1 MQRPRLGSLF
11 TGTAGLDMAVRAVT
25 GATTAWHCDVD
36 PGVNRLLAHH
46 YPDVP
51 NLGDITAVD
60 WPRVPPV
67 DILCGGS
74 PCQDVSAAG
83 KRGGMTTG
91 TRSNLWVSMRDAIDR
106 LHPRLVVW
114 ENVRGAYSAGAD
126 SDVERCP
133 GCVGDGPG
141 VHLRALGRVLGDLA
155 SLGFDAEWC
164 GVRAADVGAPHE
176 RYRVFLVA
184 WPADADGPGLEV
196 GGGVGGD
203 PGPER
208 APAGRGDPQPVTLLP
223 TPTTADGPSGPGTS
237 GRDGGDNL
245 RTAVTLLATGS
256 VTEPLL
262 PTPVTTDAAGTR
274 NATANRQPG
283 ARPAHTGTTLT
294 DALCPPLL
302 PTPTAVPYG
311 NNQSP
316 SAGAAVRPSLDS
328 LAPTLLPT
336 PTARLGDGTSRGASH
351 PARRKELCQKR
362 GGELDEVLIHT
373 VDVDWGRFEPAIRRW
388 EVLTRPAPSPTEQGP
403 RGGQRLNPRFVEWMM
418 NLPDGHVTGV
428 PGLSRNDQL
437 KALGNGV
444 VPAQAE
450 AALRSLLTAM
460 PMPTRV
466 TGAA

>member
-1 MQRPRLGSLF
+1 MPEPI
-11 TGTAGLDMAVRAVT
+11 
-25 GATTAWHCDVD
+25 ATWNAARDVWETD
-36 PGVNRLLAHH
+36 QACIFGHWAEFSA
-46 YPDVP
+46 
-51 NLGDITAVD
+51 T
-60 WPRVPPV
+60 WPAS
-67 DILCGGS
+67 G
-74 PCQDVSAAG
+74 
-83 KRGGMTTG
+83 
-91 TRSNLWVSMRDAIDR
+91 SMRSGVVYER
-106 LHPRLVVW
+106 LTSAPRT
-114 ENVRGAYSAGAD
+114 
-126 SDVERCP
+126 SDTGCSSSP
-133 GCVGDGPG
+133 G
-141 VHLRALGRVLGDLA
+141 
-155 SLGFDAEWC
+155 
-164 GVRAADVGAPHE
+164 
-176 RYRVFLVA
+176 
-184 WPADADGPGLEV
+184 
-196 GGGVGGD
+196 
-203 PGPER
+203 
-208 APAGRGDPQPVTLLP
+208 LP
-223 TPTTADGPSGPGTS
+223 TPTARDWKSG
-237 GRDGGDNL
+237 
-245 RTAVTLLATGS
+245 VTLLATGS

-388 EVLTRPAPSPTEQGP
+388 EVLTRLAPSPTEQGP

-460 PMPTRV
+460 PMPTTRA